1 MDIKPDK
8 RTHRRRTLEQIE
20 KEMAGFDHDL
30 IMAVYH
36 RINGRIDEAETYSQA
51 YFDAQDEY
59 QKGLQELR
67 ENVKMME
74 QKDGYETKDPS

>member
-59 QKGLQELR
+59 QKGAMLSPLTPLAHGE
-67 ENVKMME
+67 
-74 QKDGYETKDPS
+74 KDGYETKEP